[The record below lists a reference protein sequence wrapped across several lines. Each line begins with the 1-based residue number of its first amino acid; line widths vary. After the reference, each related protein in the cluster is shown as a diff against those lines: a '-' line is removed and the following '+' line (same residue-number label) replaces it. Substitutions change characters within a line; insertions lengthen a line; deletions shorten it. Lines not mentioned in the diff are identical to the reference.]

1 MAGMKDGF
9 RRAAR
14 PLAAAAG
21 LAAVALI
28 LVVHFH
34 AKPGSRAPAETAD
47 PSFVAPTAASLDP
60 EDYEFVRPVCSPC
73 HKQDMFMH
81 SRSWSEWQDI
91 FKQMSRYGAAG
102 TPEEWEHIYK
112 YFARSLTQLDIN
124 HADEDELMAVL
135 GVDEKTAIAIVQR
148 RIDRRF
154 QSPADLE
161 KVPGVDKA
169 LIEKMAPRLLIDR
182 PPEDQ

>member
-1 MAGMKDGF
+1 MKDGF
-9 RRAAR
+9 RKTAR
-14 PLAAAAG
+14 VLAPVLG
-21 LAAVALI
+21 LAAVVLI
-28 LVVHFH
+28 LAVHFH
-34 AKPGSRAPAETAD
+34 PKPGSGAQT
-47 PSFVAPTAASLDP
+47 PSPDQAFIAPTAASLDP

-112 YFARSLTQLDIN
+112 YFARSLTLIDIN

-148 RIDRRF
+148 RIDQRF

-169 LIEKMAPRLLIDR
+169 RIEKMAPRLLIDR
-182 PPEDQ
+182 PPEEQ